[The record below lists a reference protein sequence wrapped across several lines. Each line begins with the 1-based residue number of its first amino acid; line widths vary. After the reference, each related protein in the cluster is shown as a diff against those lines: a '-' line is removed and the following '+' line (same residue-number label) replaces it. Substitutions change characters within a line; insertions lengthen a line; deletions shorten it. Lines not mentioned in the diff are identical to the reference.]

1 VAEQRSVETV
11 RREIG
16 AERQQL
22 VVALEQ
28 LRAETIDVKR
38 AAARQAK
45 RAALLLVAVSGVAV
59 ATRMLVRR
67 LRD

>member
-1 VAEQRSVETV
+1 MESV

-28 LRAETIDVKR
+28 LRAETVDVKR

-45 RAALLLVAVSGVAV
+45 RAALLLVAVTGVV
-59 ATRMLVRR
+59 AGTRLLVRR